1 MSLPNLDP
9 VGILGILQT
18 WAVRSFVF
26 LGILTMAPAILI
38 LLYDATLYVWRYL
51 ILAPLTGTPF
61 PEQAVETV
69 ARDEAEE
76 ISTTTATTTQSTL
89 TTVTGRRR
97 RALSRSA
104 ERPLV
109 TPVERLVEPIE
120 GLNGVGL

>member
-9 VGILGILQT
+9 LEILGILQT

-26 LGILTMAPAILI
+26 LGILTMTPAILI

-61 PEQAVETV
+61 PEQAVET
-69 ARDEAEE
+69 ASREE
-76 ISTTTATTTQSTL
+76 VEITTTTATTTRSTL
-89 TTVTGRRR
+89 TTVTTQRR
-97 RALSRSA
+97 RALSGSA

-109 TPVERLVEPIE
+109 TSVERLVEPIQ
-120 GLNGVGL
+120 GLKGVGL